1 MEEIVN
7 KVASSSLEVFDLE
20 DYYQDGVRSAIDM
33 SQWLIEGFLLKEK
46 DFRDALKQHDWS
58 QYQNHYCAIYCST
71 DAILPTW
78 APILVS
84 SYLNNYAKKV
94 IVGNIQEIDVNLYI
108 EELLQVDY
116 SEFLDKPVILKGC
129 SRKPV
134 PKEAYIIAMTQL
146 QKVAKSV
153 MFGEA
158 CSAVPIYKRT
168 K

>member
-7 KVASSSLEVFDLE
+7 KVTNSSLEVFDLE
-20 DYYQDGVRSAIDM
+20 DFYPDGVRTGIDL

-46 DFRDALKQHDWS
+46 DFRETLKNHDWS
-58 QYQNHYCAIYCST
+58 QYKDHYCAIYCSS

-78 APILVS
+78 APILVA
-84 SYLNNYAKKV
+84 SYLNKYAKK
-94 IVGNIQEIDVNLYI
+94 IILGDINKIDVNLYI
-108 EELLQVDY
+108 EEILRMDFSKY
-116 SEFLDKPVILKGC
+116 LDKPVILKGC

-134 PKEAYIIAMTQL
+134 PKEAYIMAITQL

-158 CSAVPIYKRT
+158 CSAVPIFKRT